1 MGKTKFDFSDK
12 VAVVTGAAKGLGRAA
27 AAAFAEAGAR
37 VYILDID
44 KENGAKAAS
53 EILTSGGQ
61 AKFLFCNVVD
71 VNSVNEAFKQI
82 IEDAERIDI
91 LVNNAG
97 GWTRQ
102 QKTVDT
108 PEEEWDRIV
117 ELNLKSVYLCSIA
130 AIPTFQRQKSGRI
143 INMGSMG
150 GLTAGKSS
158 SSPPYIAAKAGVHAL
173 TRLLA
178 AELGGD
184 GIAVNALAP
193 GTTATERVIMAR
205 SDEQRAQIGAASV
218 AGRIA
223 EVKDIVGWILFL
235 AAPESGY
242 LMGQTIAVNG
252 GRLMV

>member
-1 MGKTKFDFSDK
+1 MGTTKFDFSDK
-12 VAVVTGAAKGLGRAA
+12 VAAITGAANGLGRAA
-27 AAAFAEAGAR
+27 AVAFAEAGAQ
-37 VYILDID
+37 VYLLDID
-44 KENGAKAAS
+44 EKNGNEAAT
-53 EILTSGGQ
+53 EICANGGQ

-71 VNSVNEAFKQI
+71 ANSVNKVFVQI
-82 IEDAERIDI
+82 IEQANRIDI

-97 GWTRQ
+97 GWTKQ
-102 QKTVDT
+102 QRTVDT

-130 AIPTFQRQKSGRI
+130 AIPTFKQQKRGRI

-150 GLTAGKSS
+150 GLTAGKTS

-184 GIAVNALAP
+184 GIVVNALAP
-193 GTTATERVIMAR
+193 GTTATERVVKAR
-205 SDEQRAQIGAASV
+205 SEEQRAQIGAASL

-223 EVKDIVGWILFL
+223 EVEDIVGWILFL
-235 AAPESGY
+235 AAPESSY